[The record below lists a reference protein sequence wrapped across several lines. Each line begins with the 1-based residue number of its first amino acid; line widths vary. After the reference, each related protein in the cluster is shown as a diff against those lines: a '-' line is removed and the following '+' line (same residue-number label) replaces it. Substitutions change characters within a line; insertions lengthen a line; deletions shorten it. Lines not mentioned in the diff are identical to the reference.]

1 MAFQIRDDVLDVI
14 STAEKLGKPIG
25 SDAQECKN
33 TYMALLGKE
42 RCESMVEKLTEQAKT
57 ALCRA
62 FEDTDFL
69 CALADSM
76 AQRRN

>member
-1 MAFQIRDDVLDVI
+1 ML
-14 STAEKLGKPIG
+14 STEQELGKPIG
-25 SDAQECKN
+25 SDSQEHKN

-69 CALADSM
+69 YALADSM